1 MLLETI
7 PAPGRSDR
15 GTEHLP
21 AAPRSH
27 SAPCRRRSLW
37 PVRSALVGSSAP
49 ASRRLRYR
57 CRRPVMSG
65 PEVGGEATQSVL
77 AQQTPPSGL
86 NRAGVSSDG
95 DRRVPAPQVSNFV
108 QTVIAPPVHGF
119 RRKPPVLSGSR
130 NTSGR
135 VRCLVRVGV
144 SAAPTTSACYQPAR
158 TNQGWRPLP
167 LNFRSAPCMGQNYR
181 R

>member
-1 MLLETI
+1 VCGIEAASSMLLETI

-108 QTVIAPPVHGF
+108 QTVIAPRVHDL
-119 RRKPPVLSGSR
+119 RRKPPVLGGSSR

-135 VRCLVRVGV
+135 ENVLCVSASQQRPPCRPAINPPAPTKDGDRCL
-144 SAAPTTSACYQPAR
+144 
-158 TNQGWRPLP
+158 
-167 LNFRSAPCMGQNYR
+167 
-181 R
+181 